1 MRKEVGSG
9 MSSGQPFSK
18 IAVQSFLERP
28 PTHILGLHKLKNAAV
43 LLPPDGLQEQKS
55 TQTDT
60 LGERESVL
68 M

>member
-1 MRKEVGSG
+1 

-28 PTHILGLHKLKNAAV
+28 ATHILGLHKLKNAAV
-43 LLPPDGLQEQKS
+43 LPPDGLQEQKS
-55 TQTDT
+55 IQTDT

-68 M
+68 ILRMSTCDRY